1 MVTKKFLVIDD
12 DALVRESIQ
21 LMLNEIDSKIDM
33 AQDGQQGVDLF
44 KKNNGDYDIVITDII
59 MPEKEGFETISE
71 IKEINNKVKIIAI
84 SGGSRNGI
92 GAYLPIAE
100 NLGAKAIL
108 YKPFNSDELFHTINK
123 ICGH

>member
-1 MVTKKFLVIDD
+1 MKHFLVIDD

-21 LMLNEIDSKIDM
+21 LMLNDSDYK
-33 AQDGQQGVDLF
+33 VDLAEDGVQGIKLF
-44 KKNNGDYDIVITDII
+44 KQNKYDVVITDII
-59 MPEKEGFETISE
+59 MPNKEGFETISE
-71 IKEINNKVKIIAI
+71 LKRINDNVKIIAI

-108 YKPFNSDELFHTINK
+108 YKPFDESELIQTINSVYS
-123 ICGH
+123 H

>member
-1 MVTKKFLVIDD
+1 MKHFLVIDD

-21 LMLNEIDSKIDM
+21 LMLNDSDYK
-33 AQDGQQGVDLF
+33 VDLAEDGIQGIKLF
-44 KKNNGDYDIVITDII
+44 KQNKYDVVITDII
-59 MPEKEGFETISE
+59 MPNKEGFETISE
-71 IKEINNKVKIIAI
+71 LKRINDNVKIIAI

-108 YKPFNSDELFHTINK
+108 YKPFDESELIRTINAVYS
-123 ICGH
+123 H